1 MFNLRFP
8 ESELHRW
15 RGALLVV
22 AATIGCGDS
31 LDPTIGAD
39 CQAVAIQVSGEPAPQ
54 FTWAPACRMGQLEV
68 VLFEPTQVVWHL
80 TSDSSIQ
87 SGVRY
92 GTVPAGAGVVVAAQP
107 LVAGERYFVRVG
119 RLRVGVTP
127 LEYADVGAEFFVP

>member
-1 MFNLRFP
+1 MRDLGTGRK
-8 ESELHRW
+8 
-15 RGALLVV
+15 RGVLLVL

-39 CQAVAIQVSGEPAPQ
+39 CQAVAIQVSAEQVPR

-68 VLFEPTQVVWHL
+68 VRNEPTEVVWHL
-80 TSDSSIQ
+80 TSDSTIE

-92 GTVPAGAGVVVAAQP
+92 GTVPAGVDVVTPAHS
-107 LVAGERYFVRVG
+107 LITGERYYVRLG

-127 LEYADVGAEFFVP
+127 VEYADVGAEFFVQ